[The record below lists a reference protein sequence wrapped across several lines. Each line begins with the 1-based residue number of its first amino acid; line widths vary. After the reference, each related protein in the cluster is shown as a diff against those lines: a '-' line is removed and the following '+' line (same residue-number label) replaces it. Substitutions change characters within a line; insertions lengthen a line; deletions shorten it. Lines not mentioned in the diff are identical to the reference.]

1 MDDAAVQEIKIDFPE
16 ASDLQLKFQV
26 GPGSLK
32 LRKRSDGSWVAGT
45 YRDPSR
51 SLPCK
56 FKVEGGTAEI
66 AQERKVPRSFK
77 LMPKFDLELGDAK
90 PYRVKIEAGA
100 NEEID
105 CDFGGL
111 PVSGFDGGFGAGK
124 IRIDFSEPVTTPMQR
139 FKLETGATDLTLI
152 NLANANAEQI
162 EINGGAS
169 MIRVDFG
176 GALQRDCRAKVSA
189 GVAAVE
195 IHIPANVAAKITTH
209 TSLGDLNV
217 GDGFTTRDGG
227 FWTMAALDGVGPV
240 LSLEASSAV
249 GSLKLRTS

>member
-1 MDDAAVQEIKIDFPE
+1 MEDEAVQDIKIDFPE

-32 LRKRSDGSWVAGT
+32 LRKGSDGPWVVGT

-66 AQERKVPRSFK
+66 AQERKVPKSFK
-77 LMPKFDLELGDAK
+77 LMPKFDLQLGDAK
-90 PYRVKIEAGA
+90 PFQVKIEAGA
-100 NEEID
+100 NEQVD

-111 PVSGFDGGFGAGK
+111 PVSGFDGGFGAGM
-124 IRIDFSEPVTTPMQR
+124 IRI
-139 FKLETGATDLTLI
+139 
-152 NLANANAEQI
+152 
-162 EINGGAS
+162 
-169 MIRVDFG
+169 DFG

-209 TSLGDLNV
+209 TSLGDLNI
-217 GDGFTTRDGG
+217 GDGFTTREGG
-227 FWTMAALDGVGPV
+227 FWTAAAISGSGPV
-240 LSLEASSAV
+240 LTIEASSAV

>member
-1 MDDAAVQEIKIDFPE
+1 MDDAAVQEITIDFPE
-16 ASDLQLKFQV
+16 TSDLQLKFQV

-32 LRKRSDGSWVAGT
+32 LRKGSDGPWVTGT
-45 YRDPSR
+45 YRDPSN
-51 SLPCK
+51 SLPCNFNIK
-56 FKVEGGTAEI
+56 GGTAEI

-77 LMPKFDLELGDAK
+77 LMPKFDLQLGDAK

-124 IRIDFSEPVTTPMQR
+124 IRIDFSEPVTAPMQR
-139 FKLETGATDLTLI
+139 FKLETGATDLTLV
-152 NLANANAEQI
+152 NLANANADQI
-162 EINGGAS
+162 EINGGAA
-169 MIRVDFG
+169 MIRIDFG

-217 GDGFTTRDGG
+217 GDGFTTREGG
-227 FWTMAALDGVGPV
+227 FWTAAAISGSGPV
-240 LSLEASSAV
+240 LTIEASSAV